1 MRMGVEQDRQA
12 RAAGVLPVA
21 SLITLGFMGS
31 VIVTPLYPLYQ
42 RKFGFSE
49 ITLTLI
55 YAAYVVGNVVALLV
69 VGQISDQIGR
79 KRVALPAVA
88 VAGIS
93 ALLFLFAQ
101 GTGWL
106 YAARLL
112 IGLAT
117 GVLSGTATAWL
128 AEQYGKQRR
137 PAAALAAT
145 AANLVGI
152 ALGPLIGGLLA
163 QYAPWPLV
171 LPFIVYLIALTA
183 TAAAVARV
191 NEARQS
197 EPPGRLRIHV
207 RLGVPSDLLGEFT
220 PPAIAGFVTFA
231 LGGLYFALIPTIV
244 SHQLH
249 VTNSAVSGLLVF
261 ELGAIALIVT
271 VLGRRLRPG
280 TSMTLGLLT
289 LLPAVALLTFAQA
302 IGSLPMLAIASALAG
317 VVLAFGYRGGLQI
330 VNEIAP
336 EKRRAEIVSSFMIAV
351 FIGNA
356 VPVIGV
362 GVLTTLTTPFVATV
376 TFAAVIAAFSIAALA
391 IARLHRTDQRHC

>member
-1 MRMGVEQDRQA
+1 MKVVRDRQG
-12 RAAGVLPVA
+12 RVRGTLPVA
-21 SLITLGFMGS
+21 SLIAVAFMSS

-42 RKFGFSE
+42 REFGFSE

-69 VGQISDQIGR
+69 VGQVSDQIGR

-101 GTGWL
+101 DTAWL

-112 IGLAT
+112 IGVAT

-145 AANLVGI
+145 AANLTGI

-163 QYAPWPLV
+163 QYAPWPLM
-171 LPFIVYLIALTA
+171 LPFIVYLVMLAA
-183 TAAAVARV
+183 TAIAVARV
-191 NEARQS
+191 IEAGRTDS
-197 EPPGRLRIHV
+197 PKRLRIHI
-207 RLGVPSDLLGEFT
+207 RLGVPRELLGAFT
-220 PPAIAGFVTFA
+220 APAIAGFVTFA

-244 SHQLH
+244 SGQLH
-249 VTNSAVSGLLVF
+249 VTDIAVGGLLVF
-261 ELGAIALIVT
+261 ELGAVALIVT
-271 VLGRRLRPG
+271 VLARRLRPG
-280 TSMTLGLLT
+280 ISMTLGLLT
-289 LLPAVALLTFAQA
+289 LLPAVALLILAQA
-302 IGSLPMLAIASALAG
+302 AGSMPMLVIASALAG
-317 VVLAFGYRGGLQI
+317 IVLAFGYRGALHL
-330 VNEIAP
+330 VNDIAP
-336 EKRRAEIVSSFMIAV
+336 DLRRAEIVSSFMIAV

-362 GVLTTLTTPFVATV
+362 GVLATLVSPFVATV
-376 TFAAVIAAFSIAALA
+376 TFAAVIAALSIAALVTV
-391 IARLHRTDQRHC
+391 RLHRTDRP